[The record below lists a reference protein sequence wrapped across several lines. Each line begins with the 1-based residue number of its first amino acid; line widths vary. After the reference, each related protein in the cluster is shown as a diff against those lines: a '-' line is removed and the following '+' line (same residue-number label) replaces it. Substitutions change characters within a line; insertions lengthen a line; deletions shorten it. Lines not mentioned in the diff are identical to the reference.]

1 MGNVWNITSTKEGI
15 NLPWGSSSR
24 RLVVLEILWGK
35 NKAISSLKRSIKLS
49 QENNW
54 YKIAIIQPINWIK
67 MEDSIKKSIIRK
79 IEIKIKFKIIISSIV
94 NKRKA
99 LKIITVKKAMV
110 VVINLHLPTI
120 IIIKNLCLGKEII
133 RNFSLD
139 RLK

>member
-1 MGNVWNITSTKEGI
+1 
-15 NLPWGSSSR
+15 
-24 RLVVLEILWGK
+24 
-35 NKAISSLKRSIKLS
+35 
-49 QENNW
+49 
-54 YKIAIIQPINWIK
+54 

-79 IEIKIKFKIIISSIV
+79 IEIKIKLKIIISSFV

-99 LKIITVKKAMV
+99 LKTITVKKAMV

-120 IIIKNLCLGKEII
+120 IIIKNLCLGKKTI